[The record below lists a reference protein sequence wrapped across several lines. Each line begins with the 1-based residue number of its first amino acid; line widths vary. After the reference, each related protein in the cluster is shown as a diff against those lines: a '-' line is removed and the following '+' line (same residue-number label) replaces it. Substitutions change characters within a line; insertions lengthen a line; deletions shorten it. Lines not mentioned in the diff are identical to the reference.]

1 MSLRLLNKIH
11 QITPAV
17 AITAL
22 CFGAGCI
29 TSEEDLASSEDPL
42 GLVPGYTGYLV
53 VRDFNEDNRPDVAA
67 INVVGS
73 SFAVRLNTGTG
84 TFHNVVHY
92 AVGVQ
97 PTFIA
102 TGDFDEDLVLDAVV
116 INATTS
122 NISILLGQGNGSF
135 QPAQNQSIA
144 DPLNGQIAAAPFGVV
159 TGDFNNDGDI
169 DIVTSNVGTNNI
181 SSLLGNGDGTFQS
194 PTTYPLMGPSS
205 LGFVPFPLVTLDF
218 NGDGNLDLV
227 SGGAA
232 HIVML
237 LGHGDGSF
245 TAIGNYPT
253 GVAMTCIET
262 ADFNRDGILDL
273 LTTAMGS
280 SNYSVL
286 LGNGNGTFTFH
297 ESKWSGGI
305 AGECFG
311 IGDLNED
318 TKLDLAIVNST
329 SLFGTGNVSVL
340 LGDGEGSF
348 GNPRSYSLGVTPWAA
363 SIDDFNG
370 DGDLDVAACNGGG
383 SSVSLLFGDGDGTLQ
398 PRINYSM

>member
-1 MSLRLLNKIH
+1 M
-11 QITPAV
+11 
-17 AITAL
+17 TAL

-29 TSEEDLASSEDPL
+29 TSEEDLASAEDPL
-42 GLVPGYTGYLV
+42 SLVPGYTGYLV
-53 VRDFNEDNRPDVAA
+53 VRDFNKDHRPDVGA
-67 INVVGS
+67 INVGGS
-73 SFAVRLNTGTG
+73 TYAVRMNTGDG
-84 TFHNVVHY
+84 TLDDVVHY
-92 AVGVQ
+92 SVGLQ

-102 TGDFDEDLVLDAVV
+102 TAKLDKGNTLDVVV

-122 NISILLGQGNGSF
+122 NISILLGEGDGSF

-144 DPLNGQIAAAPFGVV
+144 DPANGQIAAAPFGVV

-181 SSLLGNGDGTFQS
+181 SSLLGNGDGTFQR

-218 NGDGNLDLV
+218 DSDGNLDLV

-237 LGHGDGSF
+237 RGHGDGSF
-245 TAIGNYPT
+245 TAFSNYPT

-273 LTTAMGS
+273 VTTAMGS
-280 SNYSVL
+280 SNYTVL
-286 LGNGNGTFTFH
+286 LGNGDGTFTFH

-305 AGECFG
+305 AGQCFG

-318 TKLDLAIVNST
+318 NKLDLAVVNSS
-329 SLFGTGNVSVL
+329 SLLGTGHVAVL

-348 GNPRSYSLGVTPWAA
+348 GNPKPYSLGVTPWAA

-370 DGDLDVAACNGGG
+370 DGDMDVAACNGGG
-383 SSVSLLFGDGDGTLQ
+383 SSVSLLFGEGDGTLQ